1 MANNQNQQELNKLR
15 EEGKI
20 DPKTFAEQDKENVRQ
35 VEEGKTTT
43 ESLEQFINSNRIVE
57 AAMENTMYLNMLEPC
72 LAEGI
77 NITDR
82 LIKYFED
89 NKVKPSE
96 LSVVLQEEMTRIR
109 IGINK
114 DTKNLFFDES
124 GAIDIDKSIEKAQR
138 YGVKVANYISNI
150 SNDDKVAENPESVF
164 EQEGTPHLINGVD
177 VYKELMSKDE
187 KFYIDF

>member
-72 LAEGI
+72 LVEGI

-96 LSVVLQEEMTRIR
+96 LIVVL
-109 IGINK
+109 
-114 DTKNLFFDES
+114 
-124 GAIDIDKSIEKAQR
+124 
-138 YGVKVANYISNI
+138 
-150 SNDDKVAENPESVF
+150 
-164 EQEGTPHLINGVD
+164 
-177 VYKELMSKDE
+177 KE
-187 KFYIDF
+187 